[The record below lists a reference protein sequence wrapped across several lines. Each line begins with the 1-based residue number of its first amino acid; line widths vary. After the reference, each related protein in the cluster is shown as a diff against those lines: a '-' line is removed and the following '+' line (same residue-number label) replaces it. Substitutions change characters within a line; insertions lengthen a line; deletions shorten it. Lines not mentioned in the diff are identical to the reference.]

1 MLLVA
6 LLLISAPPPAP
17 GAQDAQ
23 GPIDFR
29 CDGMQVF
36 SKPNRVHCTGNVVV
50 RRRDVLL
57 CCEIFDGVADES
69 WQWQKFTCTN
79 DVRAQRPDELMES
92 DEAVFVLGTS
102 DLVLTGRPRLQRAQS
117 LLAGERIVVD
127 VKTNEAQIEKPRGRI
142 EQADSSIDKKPL
154 AAQVDEK
161 QLPAVCPVPRIMP
174 PREPLPTKATKPA
187 ADHVTPAGKQKAP
200 EQR

>member
-1 MLLVA
+1 MLMT
-6 LLLISAPPPAP
+6 APPL
-17 GAQDAQ
+17 GGEQNAQ

-57 CCEIFDGVADES
+57 CCEIFDDVADDN
-69 WQWQKFTCTN
+69 WQWQKFTCTD

-92 DEAVFVLGTS
+92 DEAVFVLGSS
-102 DLVLTGRPRLQRAQS
+102 DLVLTGRPRLQRAQN

-142 EQADSSIDKKPL
+142 EQADSKIEKQPL
-154 AAQVDEK
+154 APQADEK
-161 QLPAVCPVPRIMP
+161 QLPGVCPVPRIMP
-174 PREPLPTKATKPA
+174 PREPLPAKLTKPP

-200 EQR
+200 AN